1 MGGPGAGVLLQET
14 LTKRQEDELEIWL
27 RSRTNHLE
35 KEKGVYEFWLNE
47 DAFPGTV
54 SRCLFYLSV
63 EDTQKHWG
71 EDKKKQIKEL
81 LGYLPEQSICVSS
94 GCNQDED
101 HSTLGQFVLHLAK
114 VYSGLIDMEG
124 AITPPLKPLGEEN
137 VQKVRTLLATAP
149 ERAKEKQAYIQ
160 SRLDDLKATL
170 PPGRTIQDLVKE
182 QRSDPHS
189 PVKTI
194 MDDAEAKFGSML
206 PPELRSS
213 TRRPSLEE
221 ISAYVRAMPGSIYEI
236 EYTAAAGHRWVS
248 HMVDV
253 PFFQAWME
261 HPNFHMIK

>member
-1 MGGPGAGVLLQET
+1 MGGPGASVLLRDT
-14 LTKRQEDELEIWL
+14 LTKQQEDELKIWL
-27 RSRTNHLE
+27 RSITNHLE
-35 KEKGVYEFWLNE
+35 KGKWAYEFWLNE
-47 DAFPGTV
+47 DAFPWTI

-63 EDTQKHWG
+63 EDTKERWS
-71 EDKKKQIKEL
+71 EDEKKQVKEL
-81 LGYLPEQSICVSS
+81 LGYLPEQSIGVSS

-101 HSTLGQFVLHLAK
+101 HTTLGQFVLHLAR
-114 VYSGLIDMEG
+114 VYGGLIDMEG

-137 VQKVRTLLATAP
+137 LQKLRTLLATAP

-160 SRLDDLKATL
+160 SRLAELKETL

-194 MDDAEAKFGSML
+194 MDDAEAKFGSTL

-213 TRRPSLEE
+213 ARRPSLKE
-221 ISAYVRAMPGSIYEI
+221 ISAYVRAMPGAIYEI

-253 PFFQAWME
+253 AFFQAWME